1 MNGGGDLD
9 STMQI
14 RGGTDQ
20 TLIGNSSDRLLVSAL
35 LQNAATPTYSAST
48 FFTLANS
55 ATDVF
60 TISGSAT
67 KTIRIYRVLFYL
79 TATTGSNATILGIR
93 RSALNTGG
101 TSSLLTNVAHDTDN
115 PASTAVVRSY
125 TANPSALGASAG
137 NMFSFGV
144 YVSGGGTIGSIP
156 FSLIIDNTYQPVV
169 LRGISQLFAVNMNA
183 VTFAGNVARA
193 TVVWT
198 EE

>member
-9 STMQI
+9 STMQL

-20 TLIGNSSDRLLVSAL
+20 TLIGNSSDRLLVSAAI
-35 LQNAATPTYSAST
+35 QNATTETYSASAV
-48 FFTLANS
+48 FTLANT

-67 KTIRIYRVLFYL
+67 KTVKIYRILFYL
-79 TATTGSNATILGIR
+79 TATTGSNATIKGIR

-101 TSSLLTNVAHDTDN
+101 TSTLLTNVKFDTTN
-115 PASTAVVRSY
+115 AAATAVVRSY
-125 TANPSALGASAG
+125 TANPSALGATAG
-137 NMFSFGV
+137 DALTFGV

-156 FSLIIDNTYQPVV
+156 FSLLIENTTQPIV
-169 LRGISQLFAVNMNA
+169 LRGLSELFAVNMNS
-183 VTFAGNVARA
+183 VTFAGNSARA